1 MKTALKRM
9 AAAAIAAVT
18 AVFGAALP
26 HSAGTALAAEIS
38 VQEEDTLTV
47 SLLVLGDAAHEV
59 TDDNKHT
66 LSGGGL
72 TEWLRGDFKA
82 SADDTVWDVVKAAFE
97 KNDITFVNESGSY
110 LESASKDGVTLGGSS
125 NGDLCGWMYNLNGG
139 FAMNGM
145 AEQPLAD
152 GDRIV
157 LYFTDDFYAEDG
169 SEHPSYGTTGNKP
182 ETPEEPPVKPVVKYD
197 LAEMYKAAGDA
208 LLADLTAADFPSGTE
223 WTVMGLA
230 RDARTIPDVYYNNVL
245 EYVSSKIDENGK
257 LSRTGATENARFIL
271 ALTALGYDVTDVDG
285 NDLLRGLSEL
295 EYVTKQGANG
305 AIWALIALD
314 SGRYDIP
321 KAKNGTQTT
330 REALVDAVLAA
341 RLEDGGWAYSGSTAD
356 PDLTAMALT
365 ALAPYIGGSVDK
377 TVADKALALLSEA
390 QTEKG
395 GFGGEDGTYSESCA
409 QVLTALTA
417 IGIDPI
423 TDERFIK
430 NGCTVLDAMAEL
442 YENGKFRH
450 TADGELNTLSTEQC
464 FYAMAAYERFTNGK
478 NTLYDMTDTAKRQPV
493 PDDEQNNDS
502 SNSVPE
508 TPNSGNSVPDTVP
521 NPDCGVP
528 DCAAVVVLTAAAFMA
543 ATRKNGK

>member
-1 MKTALKRM
+1 MKTALKKL

-18 AVFGAALP
+18 AVFGSALP
-26 HSAGTALAAEIS
+26 RAAGIALAAETS
-38 VQEEDTLTV
+38 VQAENTLTV
-47 SLLVLGDAAHEV
+47 SLLVLGDTVHEV
-59 TDDNKHT
+59 TDENKHT

-72 TEWLRGDFKA
+72 TEWLRGDFTA
-82 SADDTVWDVVKAAFE
+82 SSEDTVWDVVKAAFE

-110 LESASKDGVTLGGSS
+110 LESAAKDGVTLGGGS

-145 AEQPLAD
+145 AEQPLTD

-157 LYFTDDFYAEDG
+157 LYFTDDFYAEDS
-169 SEHPSYGTTGNKP
+169 SEHPSYGTAEDKP
-182 ETPEEPPVKPVVKYD
+182 ETPEKPPEKPVEKYD

-208 LLADLTAADFPSGTE
+208 LLAELTNAGFPSGTE
-223 WTVMGLA
+223 WTVMGLV
-230 RDARTIPDVYYNNVL
+230 RGGRTIPDSYYNNVL
-245 EYVSSKIDENGK
+245 EYVSSKIDESGK

-271 ALTALGYDVTDVDG
+271 VLTALGYDVTDVGG

-295 EYVTKQGANG
+295 EYVMKQGANG

-314 SGRYDIP
+314 SGKYDIP
-321 KAKNGTQTT
+321 ETKNGTQTT

-365 ALAPYIGGSVDK
+365 ALAPYIGESVDK

-390 QTEKG
+390 QTENG

-417 IGIDPI
+417 LGIDPL

-430 NGCTVLDAMAEL
+430 NDRTVLDAMAEL

-464 FYAMAAYERFTNGK
+464 FYAMAAYNRFTNGK
-478 NTLYDMTDTAKRQPV
+478 NALYDMSDAKRRPESGGTPSKPV
-493 PDDEQNNDS
+493 A
-502 SNSVPE
+502 
-508 TPNSGNSVPDTVP
+508 
-521 NPDCGVP
+521 NPDCGVS
-528 DCAAVVVLTAAAFMA
+528 DNAAAIVLIAAAFMMSS
-543 ATRKNGK
+543 RRRSK